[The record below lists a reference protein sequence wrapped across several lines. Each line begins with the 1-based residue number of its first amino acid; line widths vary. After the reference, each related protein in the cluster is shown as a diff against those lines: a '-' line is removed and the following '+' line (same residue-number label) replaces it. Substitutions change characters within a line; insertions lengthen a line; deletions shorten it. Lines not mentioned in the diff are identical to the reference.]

1 MNLEII
7 ISVVGA
13 CVTLGLTINAFF
25 LRGIFLD
32 LNAVKVELAKMFE
45 RSTAKELR
53 LENLERN
60 EREIFDR
67 LNILER
73 EILK

>member
-1 MNLEII
+1 VSLEII
-7 ISVVGA
+7 ISAVGA

-45 RSTAKELR
+45 RSSAKELR

-67 LNILER
+67 LNLLER
-73 EILK
+73 EVLK